1 MQQAELINFL
11 PYFIMASVYP
21 NIYGKFILPVLLLL
35 NLAVG
40 VQAAGDPVSSLQHTL
55 ELSKRYPDS
64 AFLIL
69 KRLHHDA
76 LLANDKKTI
85 GICLKQMGEICYSQ
99 GHYSQALEYHQQA
112 NRIFSQLNEKSL
124 LADNLNDLG
133 IIYYQNMDRKASRK
147 QYDQAMRLYQ
157 VLNDKVGLGETYGN
171 IGHLYEKQERYDS
184 AFYYQRKALTA
195 YSNAD
200 HKGGMGKIYE
210 NLGSIYEDLEQYDSA
225 RVYFDRSLVLY
236 KAVNNQVS
244 SIEVINN
251 IGDILRKTGNYSAG
265 LVYSRQALQM
275 SVETRNE
282 YQQASAYRDIAKS
295 MNLMGRNDS
304 AYHYM
309 ELSRKY
315 LLNIYSDQ
323 NNRQMSFLQIIY
335 DTDKKNDEIARLENG
350 HKVNMIISV
359 AVVVVIVLLV
369 VMGLLTIS
377 RQRLK
382 LRENTAIVEK
392 NEQLNRAQQEQL
404 ELKSRE
410 LTTHTLQVIQHNQF
424 LESMRSKLDEMI
436 SDDKRDQK
444 KQLQQLVKQ
453 INQNINHDQQWK
465 DFTMVFEQLHQS
477 FFDNLKSYCEDLTVN
492 DIRLIALLKMNMSSK
507 DMAAIFGIS
516 QDSLRV
522 ARYRL
527 RKKLNIEEGDNLT
540 SFIQTI

>member
-1 MQQAELINFL
+1 MIF
-11 PYFIMASVYP
+11 VYQK
-21 NIYGKFILPVLLLL
+21 IYGKFILAVLLLISPL
-35 NLAVG
+35 CRTF
-40 VQAAGDPVSSLQHTL
+40 AAADPAKELQHTL
-55 ELSKRYPDS
+55 ELSKSYPDS
-64 AFLIL
+64 AFLML
-69 KRLHHDA
+69 KKIYHDA
-76 LLANDKKTI
+76 VVSNHKQTI
-85 GICLKQMGEICYSQ
+85 GICLKQMGEICFSQ
-99 GHYSQALEYHQQA
+99 GHFAQALEYHQQA
-112 NRIFSQLNEKSL
+112 NKLFNQLNEKNL
-124 LADNLNDLG
+124 LADNFNDLG
-133 IIYYQNMDRKASRK
+133 TIYYQNMDKKTSRK
-147 QYDQAMRLYQ
+147 QFDQAMRLYQ
-157 VLNDKVGLGETYGN
+157 GLNNRVGLGETYGN
-171 IGHLYEKQERYDS
+171 IGHLYEKQQRYDS
-184 AFYYQRKALTA
+184 AFYYQRKALAA
-195 YSNAD
+195 YSTAD
-200 HKGGMGKIYE
+200 HKAGMGKIYE
-210 NLGSIYEDLEQYDSA
+210 NLGSIFEDLAQYDSA
-225 RVYFDRSLVLY
+225 RVYFNRSLVLY

-251 IGDILRKTGNYSAG
+251 IGDILRKTGDYSGG
-265 LVYSRQALQM
+265 LIYSRKALQM
-275 SVETRNE
+275 SIQTKNE

-295 MNLMGRNDS
+295 MNLLGKNDS

-350 HKVNMIISV
+350 HKLNMIISI
-359 AVVVVIVLLV
+359 AVVIVILLLV

-382 LRENTAIVEK
+382 LRENTVIAEK
-392 NEQLNRAQQEQL
+392 NEQLNLAQQEQL

-410 LTTHTLQVIQHNQF
+410 LTAHTLQVIQHNQF

-453 INQNINHDQQWK
+453 ISQHINHDQQWK
-465 DFTMVFEQLHQS
+465 DFTLVFEQLHQS

-507 DMAAIFGIS
+507 DMASIFGIS

-522 ARYRL
+522 SRYRL
-527 RKKLNIEEGDNLT
+527 RKKLNIPEGDNLS

>member
-1 MQQAELINFL
+1 MISFYHQ
-11 PYFIMASVYP
+11 
-21 NIYGKFILPVLLLL
+21 IYGKFITAVLLLFGTFSGIC
-35 NLAVG
+35 AT
-40 VQAAGDPVSSLQHTL
+40 GDNAPSLQQTL
-55 ELSKRYPDS
+55 QLSKSYPDS

-69 KRLHHDA
+69 KKLHRDA
-76 LLANDKKTI
+76 LLKNDKRTI
-85 GICLKQMGEICYSQ
+85 AICLKQMGEICYSQ
-99 GHYSQALEYHQQA
+99 GHYAQALEYHQQA
-112 NRIFSQLNEKSL
+112 NRIFSLLHEKKL
-124 LADNLNDLG
+124 LADNYNDLG
-133 IIYYQNMDRKASRK
+133 IIYYQNMDRKSSRK
-147 QYDQAMRLYQ
+147 QYDQAMRLYKEI
-157 VLNDKVGLGETYGN
+157 NDKVGLGETFGN
-171 IGHLYEKQERYDS
+171 IGHLYEKQQRYDS

-210 NLGSIYEDLEQYDSA
+210 NLGSIFEDLERYDSA
-225 RVYFDRSLVLY
+225 RVYFDKSLVLY

-251 IGDILRKTGNYSAG
+251 IGDILRKTGDYSAG
-265 LVYSRQALQM
+265 LMYSRRALQM
-275 SVETRNE
+275 SVETKNE

-295 MNLMGRNDS
+295 MNLLGKNDS

-335 DTDKKNDEIARLENG
+335 DTDKKNDEIARLENAR
-350 HKVNMIISV
+350 KVNMIISI

-382 LRENTAIVEK
+382 LRENIAIVEK
-392 NEQLNRAQQEQL
+392 NEQLSFAQQEQL

-436 SDDKRDQK
+436 NDDKRDQK
-444 KQLQQLVKQ
+444 KQLQQLVRQ

-477 FFDNLKSYCEDLTVN
+477 FFDNLKTYCEDLTVN

-522 ARYRL
+522 SRYRL
-527 RKKLNIEEGDNLT
+527 RKKLNIAEGDNLS